1 MVSMTLTDM
10 EGFKIG
16 TEFSPR
22 TLHGLSH
29 REIGDFSQ
37 AISLLFEAPEPFLDA
52 TRGITVARAAAD
64 AARTS
69 SS

>member
-29 REIGDFSQ
+29 REIGDHSHGDL
-37 AISLLFEAPEPFLDA
+37 AAV
-52 TRGITVARAAAD
+52 RGARAVPRRD
-64 AARTS
+64 ARHHRRAS
-69 SS
+69 SC